1 MRILVVEDDEILASA
16 IAEGLRDSA
25 YEVDIAHDGEEAIFK
40 VDVEQAYDLIILD
53 IMLPKLDGLQ
63 VCERLRFKGNDTP
76 ILMLTVLDSVE
87 DVVKGLDAGADDY
100 LTKPFQLK
108 ELLARIRALLRRGRV
123 SHSPVLRCGDLVLKP
138 ATFEVTREGTK
149 IPLSREEFE
158 ILEYLLRNKCRVV
171 SKKELEKH
179 VWDEEGQPWSD
190 VLRAHIKN
198 LRKKCDRPFRVKLI
212 KTVRGVG
219 YEICDH

>member
-171 SKKELEKH
+171 SKKELEEH